1 MLSKATYSKAFSLIE
16 LSVVITII
24 AILISSFLATMSAE
38 KKLER
43 TTQTYNKINII
54 YDRIK
59 IFIAQEGRLPC
70 PADPELLESNYGIE
84 NCNTSQQIM
93 CSVLSCNNHA
103 NTDIYQGSI
112 PIKTLG
118 LDDEFIYDEFGYQF
132 SYIAP
137 VRDSET
143 LDNIFSS
150 WGNNE
155 EEDAIELK
163 NIVDDSTT
171 KKSSLIIISHGEN
184 GNGAF
189 YKGVI
194 IDSNINYINDKELK
208 NTSCAN
214 CDKSNS
220 DSIRKPNT
228 DFYYGSKTEKFDD
241 IVFSKSKD
249 DLIDLVKSPIKVL
262 MP

>member
-1 MLSKATYSKAFSLIE
+1 MLSKAKYSKAFSLIE
-16 LSVVITII
+16 LSVVITVI
-24 AILISSFLATMSAE
+24 AIVISSFLATMSAE

-43 TTQTYNKINII
+43 TTQTYNKIIII

-59 IFIAQEGRLPC
+59 LFIAQEGRLPC
-70 PADPELLESNYGIE
+70 PADPELLDGIE
-84 NCNTSQQIM
+84 DCTTSKQTM
-93 CSVLSCNNHA
+93 CSETDCTH
-103 NTDIYQGSI
+103 NTTTTGIYQGSI
-112 PIKTLG
+112 PVKTLG

-132 SYIAP
+132 SYIVP
-137 VRDSET
+137 VRDSNT

-150 WGNNE
+150 WGNNDE
-155 EEDAIELK
+155 KDAIELK
-163 NIVDDSTT
+163 NIVNDS
-171 KKSSLIIISHGEN
+171 KKKESSLIIISHGEN

-194 IDSNINYINDKELK
+194 IDSNIKYTNNKELK

-214 CDKSNS
+214 CDASNS
-220 DSIRKPNT
+220 NSIIKPDT
-228 DFYYGSKTEKFDD
+228 DFYYGSKTEEFDD

-249 DLIDLVKSPIKVL
+249 DLIDLVKNPIKVL